1 MRHFTKR
8 PLILIVTALTIALV
22 VVLFSKWRGAT
33 RRGGQLAAEPF
44 RIAGNLYYVGASD
57 VASFLITGPN
67 GHILIDG
74 GYPGTPPLIMAS
86 IAKLGFK
93 ISDVKILLN
102 SHAHPDHAGGLAAL
116 QQASGAE
123 LWISEPDAD
132 FVAAGRPAEPGLGP
146 LRLLTYLPLLQYPA
160 PRVDHRF
167 KDGDTI
173 RVGAIELTAHITP

>member
-102 SHAHPDHAGGLAAL
+102 SHAHFDHAGGLAAL

-123 LWISEPDAD
+123 LWISEGDAD
-132 FVAAGRPAEPGLGP
+132 VVANGGAGDASLGP
-146 LRLLTYLPLLQYPA
+146 LKFISYIPVLNYPA

-167 KDGDTI
+167 GDGAKI
-173 RVGAIELTAHITP
+173 HVG